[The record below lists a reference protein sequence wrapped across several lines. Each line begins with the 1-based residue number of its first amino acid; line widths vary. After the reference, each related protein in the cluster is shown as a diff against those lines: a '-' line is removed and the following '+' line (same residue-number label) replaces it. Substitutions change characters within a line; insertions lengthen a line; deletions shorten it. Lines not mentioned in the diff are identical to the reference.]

1 MSTLFLLQYSCAL
14 VFFVLA
20 LLLVMSRF
28 QQNTRSMQYNRSR
41 SMLTLS
47 MVILVLHYLLQM
59 QFNLRAKS
67 DDIGAVVNILFY
79 IPVAYLVSCSIVE
92 LEGCRIAMQR
102 LRWIGLFDC
111 LLTVS
116 VFVVGWI
123 YYGSLNMPMAQNVLH
138 VLFVL
143 SMIYFIS
150 QPILLMRS
158 GRQRIVDNTGGD
170 IAPYSLYARAAY
182 LMLCLLSF
190 SLVFAIV
197 YRPMLFIV
205 GPLVIVSLFFFV
217 HSFIALGYN
226 MAPIEDILNDDSS
239 ESNEASCCAVDTID
253 NATSQSEAET
263 QSDTSA
269 IQPDSHDES
278 ATYKYIDTLID
289 RWIAEGGFRDTTVNM
304 AKLAMQLSISRR
316 DLSRYFENSLHS
328 TFRVWLSDLRFAEA
342 QRLIR
347 LHPEY
352 SNDNISTGCGFSS
365 RSQLYKIF
373 SDRTGMTPREW
384 CEQQGQHQN

>member
-28 QQNTRSMQYNRSR
+28 QQNTKSMHYNRSR

-47 MVILVLHYLLQM
+47 MVILVLHYVLQM

-92 LEGCRIAMQR
+92 LEGCKLAIQR
-102 LRWIGLFDC
+102 LRWVGLFDC
-111 LLTVS
+111 ILTVA
-116 VFVVGWI
+116 VFLGGWI
-123 YYGSLNMPMAQNVLH
+123 YYDSLNMPMAQNVLH

-143 SMIYFIS
+143 SMIYFIT

-182 LMLCLLSF
+182 LMLCMLSF

-217 HSFIALGYN
+217 HSFIVLGYN
-226 MAPIEDILNDDSS
+226 MAPIEDILNDDSG
-239 ESNEASCCAVDTID
+239 ELNETPVCSVDTID
-253 NATSQSEAET
+253 NIPDYAEEKT
-263 QSDTSA
+263 
-269 IQPDSHDES
+269 QPDNSVIHPDADDES
-278 ATYKYIDTLID
+278 ATYKNIDTLIN

-304 AKLAMQLSISRR
+304 AKLAMQLCISRR
-316 DLSRYFENSLHS
+316 DLSRYFDNSLHS

-347 LHPEY
+347 QHPEY
-352 SNDNISTGCGFSS
+352 SNDNISMGCGFSS

-384 CEQQGQHQN
+384 SEQQGQHQN